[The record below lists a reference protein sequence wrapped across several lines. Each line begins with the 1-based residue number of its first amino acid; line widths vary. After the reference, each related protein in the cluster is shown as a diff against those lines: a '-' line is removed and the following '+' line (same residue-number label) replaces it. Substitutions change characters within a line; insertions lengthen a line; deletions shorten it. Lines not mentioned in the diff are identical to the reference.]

1 MWIYFDVLKDSDNAW
16 FQCSIHLLKMVAK
29 ISPRLLYHLAK
40 IYFNYSIHLSILM
53 TFLMTKK
60 RYRSWHR
67 KPLFRYLSRKV
78 QSNLEYSNYLTI
90 HYKTGGILRKLFY
103 NSIFNV
109 KMIRRKNNNTIC
121 NLLISAH
128 YITIYL
134 IRQYNHIRS
143 FSLQFT
149 TRIIWA

>member
-29 ISPRLLYHLAK
+29 ISPRLLYKLAK

-78 QSNLEYSNYLTI
+78 QSHSEYSSYLTI
-90 HYKTGGILRKLFY
+90 HYKTRRIIRYSMLKWLEET
-103 NSIFNV
+103 I
-109 KMIRRKNNNTIC
+109 MIHFVTFLY
-121 NLLISAH
+121 LLIILQ
-128 YITIYL
+128 YTLFVNLITFFL
-134 IRQYNHIRS
+134 